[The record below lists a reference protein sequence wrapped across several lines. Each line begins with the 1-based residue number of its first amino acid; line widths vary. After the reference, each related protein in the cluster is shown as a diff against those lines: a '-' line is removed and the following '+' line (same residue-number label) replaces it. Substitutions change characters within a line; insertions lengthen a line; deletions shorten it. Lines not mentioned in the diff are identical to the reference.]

1 MGRAGS
7 RSKDCHALPPLGRVF
22 CQDRAGMSLSQ
33 PYVETPTQQSG
44 RTAPAPGHA
53 GLKGD
58 AAEKRGSSEPA
69 ESASLSGTGYS
80 ISEKGSSEGTELP
93 PGTAILL
100 QGREDGRPL
109 GCLVQPQT
117 PCRGQREEGHLSPL
131 PQPWTAA
138 CPPGSCQPFSLFWLS
153 SRGAKCFCTG
163 GGTEVVPFL
172 QRLPRSLL
180 SLASPPPLRIGATG
194 TPNTSQDIPWV
205 VRSLPP
211 LEKAPCGEL

>member
-1 MGRAGS
+1 MPS
-7 RSKDCHALPPLGRVF
+7 LHWGRVF

-58 AAEKRGSSEPA
+58 AAKKRGSSGPA

-80 ISEKGSSEGTELP
+80 ISGKGSSEGTELP

-100 QGREDGRPL
+100 QGREDGRPNPSHWAAWSNPRL
-109 GCLVQPQT
+109 PAGD
-117 PCRGQREEGHLSPL
+117 RGRKGHLSPL

-138 CPPGSCQPFSLFWLS
+138 CPSASCQPFSLFWLS
-153 SRGAKCFCTG
+153 SRGSKCFCTG